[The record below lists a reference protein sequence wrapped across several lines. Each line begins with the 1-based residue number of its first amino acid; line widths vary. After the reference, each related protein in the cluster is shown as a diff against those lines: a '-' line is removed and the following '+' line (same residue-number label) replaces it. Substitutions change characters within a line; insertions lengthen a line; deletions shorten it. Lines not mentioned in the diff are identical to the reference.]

1 MPDDVSPEMKE
12 ELSGYDMGNGYF
24 SLSDLTHYYETEEK
38 KMLAHMLQSRD
49 YQMVKQLNRIEKYLK
64 QKPLAKK
71 DCLSYIYYEER
82 TIKEIYE
89 EFMDELWFI
98 QSLVMIIRSF
108 SAKAFFYAEDEDI
121 RILYAIS

>member
-1 MPDDVSPEMKE
+1 
-12 ELSGYDMGNGYF
+12 
-24 SLSDLTHYYETEEK
+24 
-38 KMLAHMLQSRD
+38 MLAHMLQSRD

-71 DCLSYIYYEER
+71 VCLSFIYYEER

-89 EFMDELWFI
+89 ECMEDLWFF
-98 QSLVMIIRSF
+98 QALKMSIRSF
-108 SAKAFFYAEDEDI
+108 SVNAFFYAEDDDI